1 MYYLESEYRFDIPS
15 GYEEGRLDNCSFEDI
30 ACWSDGNVCEA
41 TIWFWFLEDNVCV
54 VRSHMRTSMR
64 ICFMST
70 QGKDE
75 EFKASIEGV
84 LADKKTTKRGG
95 YTANI

>member
-1 MYYLESEYRFDIPS
+1 
-15 GYEEGRLDNCSFEDI
+15 
-30 ACWSDGNVCEA
+30 
-41 TIWFWFLEDNVCV
+41 
-54 VRSHMRTSMR
+54 MR